1 VSNSLSNFKKNFLD
15 RSTVLRGV
23 LQSQGPTLFTQILQQ
38 RSMEAKPQPKQPV
51 SYRAMVKQWASKP
64 VSAQLVGLREK
75 LRDVRSR
82 LEDEA
87 LVPAVIA
94 WSDFARNPDKKREMF
109 EIALSALG
117 TYGGTV
123 MGMGLPSVDIRFF
136 SSDTP
141 DQTVVFHSA
150 PRLFTRVTLEWLE
163 RVFALAALSP
173 SLSREDQKF
182 FEGLEKLTHGLQRGV
197 QAGTFVRDEVWR
209 SLPGLRSIVHSEQP
223 LPVDA
228 YSLKMASLWVTEMLR
243 AAARKE
249 PK

>member
-1 VSNSLSNFKKNFLD
+1 
-15 RSTVLRGV
+15 
-23 LQSQGPTLFTQILQQ
+23 
-38 RSMEAKPQPKQPV
+38 MEAKPQPKQPI
-51 SYRAMVKQWASKP
+51 SYRAMVKKWTSKP
-64 VSAQLVGLREK
+64 VSAQFMAFKEK
-75 LRDVRSR
+75 LKDVRSR
-82 LEDEA
+82 VENEA

-94 WSDFARNPDKKREMF
+94 WSDFARSPDKKKEMF
-109 EIALSALG
+109 DVALASLG

-136 SSDTP
+136 SSDAP

-163 RVFALAALSP
+163 QVFALAAVSP

-182 FEGLEKLTHGLQRGV
+182 FAGLQKLTRGLQRGV
-197 QAGTFVRDEVWR
+197 QTGTYVRDEVWR
-209 SLPGLRSIVHSEQP
+209 SLPGLRSILHSEQP
-223 LPVDA
+223 LPIDA
-228 YSLKMASLWVTEMLR
+228 YSLKMASLWVSELLR

>member
-1 VSNSLSNFKKNFLD
+1 
-15 RSTVLRGV
+15 
-23 LQSQGPTLFTQILQQ
+23 
-38 RSMEAKPQPKQPV
+38 MEAKPKPKKPV
-51 SYRAMVKQWASKP
+51 SYRAMVKEWTSKP
-64 VSAQLVGLREK
+64 VSTQLLALKEK
-75 LRDVRSR
+75 LKDVRAR
-82 LEDEA
+82 VENEA

-94 WSDFARNPDKKREMF
+94 WSDFARSPDKKKEMF
-109 EIALSALG
+109 DIALASLG
-117 TYGGTV
+117 TYGGAV

-163 RVFALAALSP
+163 QVFALASVSP
-173 SLSREDQKF
+173 SLSHEDQKF
-182 FEGLEKLTHGLQRGV
+182 FAALQKLTHGLQRGV
-197 QAGTFVRDEVWR
+197 QTGTFVRDEVWR
-209 SLPGLRSIVHSEQP
+209 SLPGLRSILHSEQP

-243 AAARKE
+243 AAAARKE